1 MDLAPVVL
9 FVFNRPEHSKRTLQS
24 LALNKIAEQSVLYIY
39 SDGPRENESFEGF
52 AKICEVRKVIREKKW
67 CGQVHLIESDIN
79 KGLAASIISGV
90 GELLKRFENVIVLED
105 DLIVSEN
112 FLAFMNLALTLYK
125 QNKEVMHISGHSFPI
140 FNKCNGIYFLRYVS
154 PWGWATWADRWVY
167 FEDNAENLYKK
178 LLSKKTNWT
187 DFNSGYG
194 NEFRIQLLS
203 NISKVQNT
211 WAVKWHASVYV
222 NNGLVLFPKFSL
234 VRNTGFDGMGT
245 HNNSISEILLNQPIA
260 ISNDFKYIKP
270 FFNRY
275 AFFRFHFFYLKN
287 VKYPSLI
294 KKFTKYLRWATLTNL
309 SGSGK
314 IRK

>member
-140 FNKCNGIYFLRYVS
+140 FNKCNG
-154 PWGWATWADRWVY
+154 
-167 FEDNAENLYKK
+167 
-178 LLSKKTNWT
+178 
-187 DFNSGYG
+187 
-194 NEFRIQLLS
+194 
-203 NISKVQNT
+203 
-211 WAVKWHASVYV
+211 
-222 NNGLVLFPKFSL
+222 
-234 VRNTGFDGMGT
+234 
-245 HNNSISEILLNQPIA
+245 
-260 ISNDFKYIKP
+260 
-270 FFNRY
+270 
-275 AFFRFHFFYLKN
+275 
-287 VKYPSLI
+287 
-294 KKFTKYLRWATLTNL
+294 
-309 SGSGK
+309 
-314 IRK
+314 